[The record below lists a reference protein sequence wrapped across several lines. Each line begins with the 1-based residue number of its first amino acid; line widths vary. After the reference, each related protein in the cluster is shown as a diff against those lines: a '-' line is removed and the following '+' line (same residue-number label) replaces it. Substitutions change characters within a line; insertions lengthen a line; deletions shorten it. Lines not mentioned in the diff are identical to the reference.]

1 MEFYFSTFFAF
12 ILIFVR
18 VLSFLS
24 ASPILGHSVV
34 PFQLK
39 FWLSIFLSYIFLLI
53 VDVEN
58 LNLSAELL
66 GFIILV
72 LKEVMIGLILGFS
85 AWGIFYAVQFA
96 GHLIGF
102 DIGFSA
108 STAFDPEHSE
118 PIPTLS
124 QFKHYLSLAIFLM
137 LNGHHFLIQVI
148 KLSFDIVPISS
159 FSVNVGLV
167 NFGVKLITFVFA
179 SAVKISAPALIA
191 LFLTD
196 LSIGI
201 LSRAFPQ
208 MNIFMFAFSFKVI
221 VGIIALFLLT
231 QLFVFVFKNLL
242 FEFEKELLELLK
254 VISA

>member
-108 STAFDPEHSE
+108 PGT
-118 PIPTLS
+118 IGTPT
-124 QFKHYLSLAIFLM
+124 F
-137 LNGHHFLIQVI
+137 
-148 KLSFDIVPISS
+148 
-159 FSVNVGLV
+159 
-167 NFGVKLITFVFA
+167 FA
-179 SAVKISAPALIA
+179 
-191 LFLTD
+191 
-196 LSIGI
+196 
-201 LSRAFPQ
+201 
-208 MNIFMFAFSFKVI
+208 
-221 VGIIALFLLT
+221 
-231 QLFVFVFKNLL
+231 
-242 FEFEKELLELLK
+242 
-254 VISA
+254 